1 MNLLTDN
8 KIWYFILSIYK
19 RDLIDLKDINIIL
32 FHDIVDNKIP
42 ENTILLCLYIEKLS
56 NIKSNNME
64 FIIKTLNHKSNFVN
78 YLKNMNFDIYIPTIY
93 DQKTLDKNSFPI
105 IIKDNVGIAGIG
117 TEIFKNYEEYLP
129 KFYNKNINDR
139 IIQKYILSDMEY
151 SGHYLCKNGKI
162 IHSIIFEQKTKKYE
176 IKRGSFTNYIISN
189 KLKDIHIFQQILEKI
204 NYNGFCC
211 FDYVYEIDTDNLKIF
226 EMNPRI
232 GGTLMK
238 NKKYFFEFIEK
249 ASINKI
255 FLNPT

>member
-1 MNLLTDN
+1 M
-8 KIWYFILSIYK
+8 
-19 RDLIDLKDINIIL
+19 RLKDINIIT
-32 FHDIVDNKIP
+32 FDDIIDNKIP
-42 ENTILLCLYIEKLS
+42 ENTILLSLYIDKIS

-64 FIIKTLNHKSNFVN
+64 FIIETLNHKSNFAN
-78 YLKNMNFDIYIPTIY
+78 YLKNINLDIYIPTIY

-105 IIKDNVGIAGIG
+105 IIKDNVNLAGIG
-117 TEIFKNYEEYLP
+117 TKVFKNYEEYISY
-129 KFYNKNINDR
+129 FYNKNLNDK
-139 IIQKYILSDMEY
+139 IIQKYILSEKEY

-162 IHSIIFEQKTKKYE
+162 IHSVIFEQKTKQYE
-176 IKRGSFTNYIISN
+176 IKRGALTNYTVSS
-189 KLKDIHIFQQILEKI
+189 KLKDIHVFEQILEKT

-232 GGTLMK
+232 GGTLIK
-238 NKKYFFEFIEK
+238 NRKYFFEFIEK